1 MSASRKETDGQ
12 SERKSK
18 GMKSMARQQARGWAK
33 SVGVGVVAS
42 VCMYIY
48 NRLLCISMYI
58 ISVYMYIFTARG
70 ENFLTLNRTRNAWE
84 KSGGRMWWFT

>member
-1 MSASRKETDGQ
+1 MEETDGQ

-18 GMKSMARQQARGWAK
+18 GMKSMARQQARGWARRAWVLGVDM
-33 SVGVGVVAS
+33 SVS
-42 VCMYIY
+42 IYILY

-58 ISVYMYIFTARG
+58 ISVYMYIYILPRG

-84 KSGGRMWWFT
+84 KSGERMWRFT